1 MSLNYGRDDNTTLR
15 WPNKILLIL
24 FSINLN
30 ASDVHGWT
38 LPMKTCING
47 HMEVVKSL
55 NRKKIVLNAKDIHGW
70 TQMCRLI
77 ILKLSNQAKTLK
89 VTINR
94 YLDQCVKSR
103 PTEENCAKRG
113 SVKCPVVYYKRR
125 FQTTIVNQDFG

>member
-38 LPMKTCING
+38 LPMKACING

-77 ILKLSNQAKTLK
+77 ILKLSNQAKTL
-89 VTINR
+89 ING
-94 YLDQCVKSR
+94 
-103 PTEENCAKRG
+103 P
-113 SVKCPVVYYKRR
+113 
-125 FQTTIVNQDFG
+125 